1 MSDVQIAPGWYDDPT
16 RADGLRWFDGQAW
29 TEHVSARPE
38 PAAAAEPDSP
48 ASPASTSAGA
58 SAHPRGKATR
68 GGGLFSVGAGGCKAG
83 SCDKTVQFT
92 R

>member
-48 ASPASTSAGA
+48 ANSIEDRMFTCASPPRRWPISA
-58 SAHPRGKATR
+58 
-68 GGGLFSVGAGGCKAG
+68 
-83 SCDKTVQFT
+83 
-92 R
+92 

>member
-38 PAAAAEPDSP
+38 PAAAA
-48 ASPASTSAGA
+48 
-58 SAHPRGKATR
+58 
-68 GGGLFSVGAGGCKAG
+68 
-83 SCDKTVQFT
+83 
-92 R
+92 